1 MAEAIEEKPFSGS
14 VKTSGQFAV
23 THTSVMG
30 REGTERN
37 PENVAKS
44 WQRASPPS
52 VSRRDEGVGSLSAGS
67 PLPPPTP
74 RARRPTPTRPR
85 EPPPPGG
92 GPRRAPP
99 ARR

>member
-52 VSRRDEGVGSLSAGS
+52 VSRRDEGVGSLSAVSS
-67 PLPPPTP
+67 PPPPPPPTGP
-74 RARRPTPTRPR
+74 PAPPRPR
-85 EPPPPGG
+85 TAPPPSGVP
-92 GPRRAPP
+92 PRGPP
-99 ARR
+99 A